1 VESRKRSR
9 LCAGKD
15 EQVSERSRH
24 HQAKNS
30 WGCTGFDIVIGRS
43 GLRVRELFSVINGQ
57 IKINAEK
64 DNVIRV
70 NFGAERALAA

>member
-1 VESRKRSR
+1 MP
-9 LCAGKD
+9 LYIYT
-15 EQVSERSRH
+15 
-24 HQAKNS
+24 

-64 DNVIRV
+64 DNVISMAAYRE
-70 NFGAERALAA
+70 AKASARLAA